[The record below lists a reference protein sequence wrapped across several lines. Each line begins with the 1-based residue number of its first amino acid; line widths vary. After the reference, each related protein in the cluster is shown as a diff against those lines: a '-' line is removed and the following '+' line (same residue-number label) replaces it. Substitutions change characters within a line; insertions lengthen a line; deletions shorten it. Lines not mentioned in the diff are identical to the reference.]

1 MQGRWRPARAAPGF
15 CGSPPGRVC
24 TQSDSTRENRL
35 RLHDLTASRP
45 QPPRWQASSQAIP
58 PGADNGALV
67 LQLSAGSRN
76 AGHLARHAGRNGPL
90 RKGQRLTR
98 RGSISFHSSGNAEGG
113 ASAPLLLCCPPLR
126 HAGPKPISPKP
137 SPSGFPPPRGAARPS
152 RESSMTSDDA
162 DRAAASGHA
171 FRKAGQAIPAV
182 CAARRRQKRRRD
194 GV

>member
-15 CGSPPGRVC
+15 CGSPPGRVG

-45 QPPRWQASSQAIP
+45 QPPRWRRLHRQSLPARTTTPLPCSSP
-58 PGADNGALV
+58 PAAETPNLSLGMRAGAARRARANALH
-67 LQLSAGSRN
+67 G
-76 AGHLARHAGRNGPL
+76 
-90 RKGQRLTR
+90 
-98 RGSISFHSSGNAEGG
+98 AEGYRST
-113 ASAPLLLCCPPLR
+113 APATPKEAPLLLCCPPLR

-137 SPSGFPPPRGAARPS
+137 SPSGFPTPRGAARRP

-171 FRKAGQAIPAV
+171 FRKAGQATPPV
-182 CAARRRQKRRRD
+182 CAVRPRQKRRRD

>member
-76 AGHLARHAGRNGPL
+76 AGHLARHAGRSGPL
-90 RKGQRLTR
+90 RKGQRLH
-98 RGSISFHSSGNAEGG
+98 GAEGYRST
-113 ASAPLLLCCPPLR
+113 APATPKEAPLLLCCPPLR

-137 SPSGFPPPRGAARPS
+137 GPSGFPPPRGAARRP